1 MGIILPKESVGGEP
15 SIILNLGGARF
26 AHVNGPTYL
35 LPVGP
40 FALLTL
46 NWRLYL
52 RPLPNIGSS
61 TEPIILKQPLLF
73 CLMSTDP
80 AKQAR
85 KRSIV
90 STLLYIEGAIVLS
103 LGAWVAVM
111 GITHEDRE
119 IPPLMGVLGFALLG
133 GLGLIACGRAFA
145 AEKNWGRAPVVLA
158 NLIVLGVVK
167 YQFEGGFLIGAIPL
181 LLLSVPILYLAITII
196 PNS

>member
-1 MGIILPKESVGGEP
+1 
-15 SIILNLGGARF
+15 
-26 AHVNGPTYL
+26 
-35 LPVGP
+35 
-40 FALLTL
+40 
-46 NWRLYL
+46 
-52 RPLPNIGSS
+52 
-61 TEPIILKQPLLF
+61 
-73 CLMSTDP
+73 MSTDP

-90 STLLYIEGAIVLS
+90 SALLYIEGVIVLA
-103 LGAWVAVM
+103 LGVWLAVM

-119 IPPLMGVLGFALLG
+119 LPPLMGVLGFTVLG

-167 YQFEGGFLIGAIPL
+167 YQFEGNFLIGAIPL